1 MKEIKSRII
10 LKHDNEINWN
20 KASSFIPKQGEVIIS
35 DVDDNY
41 SYERMKIGD
50 GITNVIDLP
59 FIMQQTDW
67 NQNDETAIN
76 FIQNRPFGETGE
88 FEEITS
94 DEVKSYFVE
103 STPWVLT
110 SGDSTIY
117 GGEARTIEFDAHTTL
132 YCTPVLSDTDEY
144 RLTFNGVEYTGTVDK
159 FSNYTRVT
167 VNGLP
172 DDDSDTSTTNVRF
185 DIYSTYIKARAGSG
199 SVTGTFKL
207 ESYIS
212 TLA

>member
-20 KASSFIPKQGEVIIS
+20 KASSFIPKQGEVIIY
-35 DVDDNY
+35 DIDNNY
-41 SYERMKIGD
+41 TYERMKIGD

-59 FIMQQTDW
+59 FIMQH
-67 NQNDETAIN
+67 
-76 FIQNRPFGETGE
+76 E

-159 FSNYTRVT
+159 FSKYTRVT
-167 VNGLP
+167 VNGLLR
-172 DDDSDTSTTNVRF
+172 DGSDTSTTNVSF